1 MKRATKGRIIKGTAV
16 AIDVAAPLIATI
28 CQFPVWIE
36 KSSSAT
42 ISGIFLLF
50 AFFSCLPFIKQIK
63 MWMKSPSVPVLW
75 VIFFVLFSLLRNIID
90 QMWMVCL
97 IGAVSNCVGSIV
109 YKVGGIVGG
118 DLSKTNG
125 GTSV

>member
-1 MKRATKGRIIKGTAV
+1 MKRATKGKIIKGSAV
-16 AIDVAAPLIATI
+16 VIDVAAPLIATI

-75 VIFFVLFSLLRNIID
+75 VIFLVLFSLLRNIID
-90 QMWMVCL
+90 QMWMVCV
-97 IGAVSNCVGSIV
+97 IGAVSNCFGAIL
-109 YKVGGIVGG
+109 YKVGNIVGG
-118 DLSKTNG
+118 EQAKANG
-125 GTSV
+125 GS